1 MNLPIII
8 FHLGDREYVHLC
20 LKHAKKYNDNV
31 ILITDI
37 PEVYKYTGATCI
49 NYHKYS
55 DRITQFQK
63 MYKHFSTNS
72 YQLELI
78 CIIRWFVVYDY
89 MKEFKIKRAFIC
101 DSDVLIY
108 EDLTEID
115 LQYLNS
121 YDFMLSS
128 SHSKDLNGCHSIWN
142 FEKLQEFV
150 IFCFKFYKHQLPN
163 IEKWYETYI
172 SPGGIC
178 DMTLL
183 YYFTHKE
190 NVFQGLQLPGF
201 PTFENDLTKIFDN
214 KLTFD
219 QHLATYGN
227 HLYPD
232 DYQMDEI
239 TKNKKITF
247 IDNKPFCFN
256 KRLNKDIRFVVLH
269 FQGKNKR
276 VMKDYYL
283 KTNISL

>member
-1 MNLPIII
+1 MSLPIII
-8 FHLGDREYVHLC
+8 FHLGDKEYVHLC
-20 LKHAKKYNDNV
+20 LKQAKKYNDNV
-31 ILITDI
+31 ILITNI

-108 EDLTEID
+108 ENLTEID
-115 LQYLNS
+115 AKYLNK
-121 YDFMLSS
+121 YEYMLCS
-128 SHSKDLNGCHSIWN
+128 SHSKDVTGGQSIWN
-142 FEKLQEFV
+142 FDKLQEFV
-150 IFCFKFYKHQLPN
+150 IFCFKFYKLQMDN
-163 IEKWYETYI
+163 IKKWHSTYK

-183 YYFTHKE
+183 YYFAHNE
-190 NVFQGLQLPGF
+190 EIFQGLQLPHY
-201 PTFENDLTKIFDN
+201 PIINNDLTQVFDN
-214 KLTFD
+214 EITFD
-219 QHLATYGN
+219 LHLATLGS

-232 DYQMDEI
+232 EYEEDI
-239 TKNKKITF
+239 TSKNKNIKF
-247 IDNKPFCFN
+247 VEGKPVCFN
-256 KRLNKDIRFVVLH
+256 KRLKKDVKFILLH
-269 FQGKNKR
+269 FQGRNKR
-276 VMKDYYL
+276 VLGDYYL
-283 KTNISL
+283 RV